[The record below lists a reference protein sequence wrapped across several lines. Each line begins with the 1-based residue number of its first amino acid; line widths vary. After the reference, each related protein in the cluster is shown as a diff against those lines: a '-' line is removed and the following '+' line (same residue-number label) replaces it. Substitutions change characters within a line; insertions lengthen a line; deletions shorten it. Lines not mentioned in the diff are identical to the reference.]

1 VISILDIIEAK
12 KQGRRLDP
20 GQIAFL
26 VDGFTSE
33 EVPAYQMAA
42 FLMAVWFRGLDADE
56 TVALTEAM
64 LRSGEQLAVDD
75 LGGPSADKHSTGGV
89 GDKVSLLLAPLAAA
103 CGLRVPMLSGR
114 GLGHTGGT
122 LDKLEAIPNYNIHME
137 NEAFLRVVREVGC
150 AIVGQSGGIAP
161 ADGRIYALRDVT
173 ATVDCVPLITASIM
187 SKKLAAGPETVV
199 IDLKTGTGAFMTD
212 LARARELAAALVAV
226 GRRWG
231 RRMAVVF
238 SDMSQPLGVA
248 VGHANETLEAFA
260 ALRPGGR
267 GTAPPDLV
275 ALTEILTATM
285 VRTAGLADTE
295 ADALSRVRAA
305 WDDGT
310 AWARLQAWVTAQG
323 GRLAWDAENLGLA
336 VAPRV
341 AEVVAPRAGWLRVRD
356 CREIGLAL
364 ADLGGAR
371 RRVEDRVDPR
381 AGLFWL
387 ARNGK
392 RVEAGE
398 PMVAV
403 HVDDPARATDAVT
416 RLAGACEI
424 LDQPWPAPPLVLGHL
439 A

>member
-1 VISILDIIEAK
+1 MNVLDIIEAK

-26 VDGFTSE
+26 VDGFTADS
-33 EVPAYQMAA
+33 VPSYQMAA
-42 FLMAVWFRGLDADE
+42 FLMAVWFRGLDAEE

-64 LRSGEQLAVDD
+64 LRSGEQLDVDD
-75 LGGPSADKHSTGGV
+75 LGGPTADKHSTGGV

-122 LDKLEAIPNYNIHME
+122 LDKLEAIPNYNIHMD
-137 NEAFLRVVREVGC
+137 NDAFLRVVREVGC
-150 AIVGQSGGIAP
+150 AIVGQSAGIAP

-187 SKKLAAGPETVV
+187 SKKLAAGPETIV

-248 VGHANETLEAFA
+248 VGHANETREAFT

-267 GTAPPDLV
+267 AVAPADLV
-275 ALTEILTATM
+275 ELTEVLTATM
-285 VRTAGLADTE
+285 VRTAGLAATDE
-295 ADALSRVRAA
+295 DALARVRTA

-323 GRLAWDAENLGLA
+323 GRLAWDAEDLGLK
-336 VAPRV
+336 VASLA
-341 AEVVAPRAGWLRVRD
+341 AEVAAPRAGWLRVRD

-371 RRVEDRVDPR
+371 RCVEDRVDPR
-381 AGLFWL
+381 AGLSWL
-387 ARNGK
+387 ARNGN
-392 RVEAGE
+392 RMQEGE
-398 PMVAV
+398 PIVAV
-403 HVDDPARATDAVT
+403 YADDPDRVACAVARLT
-416 RLAGACEI
+416 GACEI
-424 LDQPWPAPPLVLGHL
+424 LEQPWDAPPLVLDRL